1 MPRSQIEVETLLQK
15 LETVLRDLSLWSVNV
30 PSLEAMASTAPF
42 ACDSMPLEQWLQFI
56 FIPKIREWLL
66 LEQPL
71 PNQMG
76 LFPMGQQCFT
86 APAHQHTILVVLL
99 QIDRLFEE

>member
-15 LETVLRDLSLWSVNV
+15 LEAVLREHSLWSISV
-30 PSLEAMASTAPF
+30 PSMNAMASAVPF

-56 FIPKIREWLL
+56 FIPKMREWLQL
-66 LEQPL
+66 KQPL

-76 LFPMGQQCFT
+76 LYPMGQQCFIV
-86 APAHQHTILVVLL
+86 AEHRHGILPVLS